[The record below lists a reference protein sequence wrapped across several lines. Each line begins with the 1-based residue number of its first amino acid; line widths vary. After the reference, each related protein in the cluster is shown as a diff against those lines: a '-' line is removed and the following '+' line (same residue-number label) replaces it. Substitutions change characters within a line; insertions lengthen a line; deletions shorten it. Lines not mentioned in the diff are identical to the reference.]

1 MRRFR
6 FAAAS
11 LAVGASLFGGAVGPA
26 SAQEGDAQAPVV
38 HASPDAPAV
47 DVFVN
52 GDRAIENLAFGEAT
66 DLIPLPA
73 GEYDVAVAPTG
84 APIEDAVIEATLPLE
99 AGAAYE
105 VAATGTIADGT
116 LGPQVYPLDL
126 GPVADDQ
133 ARVRVVHNSPDA
145 PAVDVAV
152 AGGPVLFSNVAFP
165 GATDFAEV
173 DAGTYDL
180 EVRPAGAEDVALALD
195 GVALEAGTVYDVF
208 AIGTLADGTLQA
220 LPLTAPASGVGAA
233 LPAAT
238 DAQEAAGMDAAG
250 EAVHTMPQTGVGTN
264 LAIMTG
270 SWLAI
275 LSTLIA
281 AVMGTLAVR
290 FRFSNR

>member
-1 MRRFR
+1 MR
-6 FAAAS
+6 
-11 LAVGASLFGGAVGPA
+11 
-26 SAQEGDAQAPVV
+26 
-38 HASPDAPAV
+38 
-47 DVFVN
+47 
-52 GDRAIENLAFGEAT
+52 
-66 DLIPLPA
+66 
-73 GEYDVAVAPTG
+73 VA
-84 APIEDAVIEATLPLE
+84 
-99 AGAAYE
+99 
-105 VAATGTIADGT
+105 
-116 LGPQVYPLDL
+116 
-126 GPVADDQ
+126 
-133 ARVRVVHNSPDA
+133 HNSPDA

-165 GATDFAEV
+165 DATGFAEV

-180 EVRPAGAEDVALALD
+180 EVRPAGTEDVALALD
-195 GVALEAGTVYDVF
+195 GVALEAGRVYDVF

-220 LPLTAPASGVGAA
+220 LPLTASASGVGAA

-238 DAQEAAGMDAAG
+238 DAQEAAGMDATG
-250 EAVHTMPQTGVGTN
+250 EAVHTMPHTGVGTD

>member
-6 FAAAS
+6 FAAA
-11 LAVGASLFGGAVGPA
+11 LAVGALLLGGSVGPA
-26 SAQEGDAQAPVV
+26 SAQEEDAQ
-38 HASPDAPAV
+38 
-47 DVFVN
+47 
-52 GDRAIENLAFGEAT
+52 
-66 DLIPLPA
+66 
-73 GEYDVAVAPTG
+73 
-84 APIEDAVIEATLPLE
+84 
-99 AGAAYE
+99 
-105 VAATGTIADGT
+105 
-116 LGPQVYPLDL
+116 
-126 GPVADDQ
+126 
-133 ARVRVVHNSPDA
+133 VRVVHNSPDA

-165 GATDFAEV
+165 DATGFAEV
-173 DAGTYDL
+173 DAGTYD
-180 EVRPAGAEDVALALD
+180 
-195 GVALEAGTVYDVF
+195 LEAGTVYDVF

-220 LPLTAPASGVGAA
+220 LPLTASASGVGAA

-238 DAQEAAGMDAAG
+238 DAQEAAGMDATG
-250 EAVHTMPQTGVGTN
+250 EAVHTMPHTGVGTD